1 MCGLPASAPG
11 SGVQSP
17 DKGQKKDEDRCPPAL
32 PSELAGR
39 PELQEEVQLADPGT
53 AALSSCADE
62 QLAHGWAPT
71 PRKL

>member
-1 MCGLPASAPG
+1 M
-11 SGVQSP
+11 QSP
-17 DKGQKKDEDRCPPAL
+17 DKGQKEDEDRHPPAS

-62 QLAHGWAPT
+62 QLTHGWAPA